1 MAERGCP
8 RCGRQPNADPDPPK
22 SFDSAAEGAQPPI
35 HFDVVVSS
43 EPAPTSQEVD
53 WRAELRRKLDE
64 RAEKPPEGG
73 DPEPIEEEQQVSNEK
88 EPDELPTKL
97 FKYKLDKALRNSVP
111 QGREA
116 PKSKPAPVF
125 EKPLV
130 RQRPVRP
137 ISEDSGQRSL
147 RLKPAGPVVERF
159 ESKELSEQTVV
170 EEPRMSREVLFSR
183 FLSGIVDLF
192 FPVFLGTAFTVVAS
206 LLLNLDLFYA
216 SSVKWIALFSFSF
229 FLFNSLFF
237 LLTSGQTLGMIA
249 TNLHLVG
256 ESEEEGLTP
265 TAVLL
270 RVLFFIPSVITVIG
284 LAWAIF
290 DPLCRCFHDL
300 VSRTRVVPGR

>member
-1 MAERGCP
+1 MAEQGCP
-8 RCGRQPNADPDPPK
+8 RCGHQPHVDQVRPK
-22 SFDSAAEGAQPPI
+22 PLDSAAEGAQPPI
-35 HFDVVVSS
+35 QFDVVVSS
-43 EPAPTSQEVD
+43 DPEATSQEVD
-53 WRAELRRKLDE
+53 WKAELRRKLDE
-64 RAEKPPEGG
+64 RTEKPPEEE
-73 DPEPIEEEQQVSNEK
+73 DPEPVKEEESVSNEK

-111 QGREA
+111 QGSEA

-130 RQRPVRP
+130 RQKPVRP
-137 ISEDSGQRSL
+137 LSEDSGQRTL

-159 ESKELSEQTVV
+159 DPKEPSEQGVL

-192 FPVFLGTAFTVVAS
+192 FPVFLGTAFTIVAS
-206 LLLNLDLFYA
+206 LLLDLDLFYA
-216 SSVKWIALFSFSF
+216 GSVKWIALFSFSF

-249 TNLHLVG
+249 TDLHLVG

-270 RVLFFIPSVITVIG
+270 RVLFFIPSVVTVIG